1 MNPLPNAGDIR
12 DAGSIPVLQRSP
24 GGGHGNPFQY
34 SCLANLMD
42 RGAWWGTVGLHGFG
56 HSWSDLACMH
66 AHILFCIVA
75 APIHIPTDSYTTD
88 FVYPF
93 IHLGTVG
100 LFPPFGCCEYAAINV
115 SVQVTALPFL
125 FMNAFNSGG
134 PGGQMRAGWV
144 RMRPQD
150 PFYLCS
156 PYILAG
162 CFCSPFSN
170 ERLCALGTAPREA
183 KSLATGVWHHLMPLL
198 MAGLSSLAPQCE
210 PPWPPPR
217 PPWNCWQKPRR
228 SGGVVNEVSLLLW

>member
-1 MNPLPNAGDIR
+1 
-12 DAGSIPVLQRSP
+12 
-24 GGGHGNPFQY
+24 
-34 SCLANLMD
+34 
-42 RGAWWGTVGLHGFG
+42 
-56 HSWSDLACMH
+56 MH

-144 RMRPQD
+144 RMRP
-150 PFYLCS
+150 
-156 PYILAG
+156 
-162 CFCSPFSN
+162 
-170 ERLCALGTAPREA
+170 
-183 KSLATGVWHHLMPLL
+183 
-198 MAGLSSLAPQCE
+198 
-210 PPWPPPR
+210 
-217 PPWNCWQKPRR
+217 
-228 SGGVVNEVSLLLW
+228 